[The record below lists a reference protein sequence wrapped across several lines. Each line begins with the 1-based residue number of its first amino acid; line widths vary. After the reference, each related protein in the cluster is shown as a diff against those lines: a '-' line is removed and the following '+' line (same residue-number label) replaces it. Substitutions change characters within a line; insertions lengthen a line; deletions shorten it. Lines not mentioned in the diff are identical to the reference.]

1 MLQNNKMIG
10 KLEYQHWKT
19 FIYIFKI
26 TFIQVNT
33 PKTILKT
40 NQYLDFA

>member
-1 MLQNNKMIG
+1 MLQNNKMTG

-19 FIYIFKI
+19 IYIFKI

-33 PKTILKT
+33 PKTILNT